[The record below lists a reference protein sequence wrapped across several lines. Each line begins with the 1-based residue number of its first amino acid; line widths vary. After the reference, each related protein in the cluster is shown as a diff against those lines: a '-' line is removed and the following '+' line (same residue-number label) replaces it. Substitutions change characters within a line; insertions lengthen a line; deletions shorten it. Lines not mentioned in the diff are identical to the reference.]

1 MNCNY
6 PGSLGYCLHSLP
18 PSQKSPALCT
28 FHHHRYTQRSL
39 PLNCCNL
46 YPIFLSEDLNDQEL
60 GTEDKGL
67 KNMKVDTHVY
77 CNSLVGIS
85 QNPSLLSHPRQN
97 SEPGL
102 GTMGTYSLVPFPL
115 NSVGSVSHRTL
126 WALCMSLPSLLSSY
140 SLLVYSLE
148 LHFCGSSLP
157 VSQVYVHTAL
167 YSLHLST
174 LYLVQWWWVYLF
186 CSLPSKCMAQDS
198 NVTYVWEVA
207 TKTRTLSNFRA
218 LQDLKI
224 LLQSLR
230 GICTEL
236 QRGNITAQ
244 IGRD

>member
-1 MNCNY
+1 M
-6 PGSLGYCLHSLP
+6 
-18 PSQKSPALCT
+18 T
-28 FHHHRYTQRSL
+28 
-39 PLNCCNL
+39 
-46 YPIFLSEDLNDQEL
+46 
-60 GTEDKGL
+60 
-67 KNMKVDTHVY
+67 VDTHVY

-174 LYLVQWWWVYLF
+174 LYLVQWWWVY
-186 CSLPSKCMAQDS
+186 QDVLS
-198 NVTYVWEVA
+198 PIEVHGSGQQCHLCLGSCNQDQNFVKFQGITRPQNIA
-207 TKTRTLSNFRA
+207 TIFNFRG
-218 LQDLKI
+218 KI
-224 LLQSLR
+224 
-230 GICTEL
+230 
-236 QRGNITAQ
+236 
-244 IGRD
+244 

>member
-1 MNCNY
+1 M
-6 PGSLGYCLHSLP
+6 
-18 PSQKSPALCT
+18 
-28 FHHHRYTQRSL
+28 
-39 PLNCCNL
+39 
-46 YPIFLSEDLNDQEL
+46 
-60 GTEDKGL
+60 
-67 KNMKVDTHVY
+67 
-77 CNSLVGIS
+77 GIS

-97 SEPGL
+97 SEPGS
-102 GTMGTYSLVPFPL
+102 GTMGTYSLVLFPL
-115 NSVGSVSHRTL
+115 NSVGSVFFRTL

-224 LLQSLR
+224 LLQSLTSEGKYNR
-230 GICTEL
+230 E
-236 QRGNITAQ
+236 
-244 IGRD
+244 